1 MPPCYGKIIAGCESK
16 KLRGTLK
23 KRIAQTVTTAA
34 CRAEIGLVSAKH
46 SGDGCRRKPGEG
58 GPVAS
63 KRNEDGLVTP

>member
-34 CRAEIGLVSAKH
+34 CRAEIGLVSAK
-46 SGDGCRRKPGEG
+46 RR
-58 GPVAS
+58 
-63 KRNEDGLVTP
+63 RRRINQLGLPRPAT